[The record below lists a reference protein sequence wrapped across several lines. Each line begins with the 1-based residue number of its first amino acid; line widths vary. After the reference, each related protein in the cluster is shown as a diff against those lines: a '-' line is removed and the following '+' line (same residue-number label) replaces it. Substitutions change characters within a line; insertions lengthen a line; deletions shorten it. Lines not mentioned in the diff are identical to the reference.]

1 MTRAWAGI
9 QWLQMRFHYL
19 ALLLGLLSSSI
30 VKSPAQNVPSA
41 KTGTVLI
48 VKSPAQNVSSAKA
61 GTVLKNPTP
70 AQIKTP
76 PRIITTRNAY
86 GTIQAAINSAPIG
99 PVDIFLSCGIYVENI
114 VITTSDVKI
123 HGQERGCVNLQPADP
138 TLPVITIDS
147 TNTGGINFDEV
158 SDLTISCPSS
168 SCADGLKITGR
179 TDIGEINDFHKF
191 SRLGVYGP
199 FLNGIDLAGRTIWT
213 VFENLEVTHARQN
226 GINIASA
233 GTTNELTFR
242 NIRSAWSGGY
252 GIYVNNT
259 QVNLAN
265 GITFDTV
272 NAEYNGQN
280 TGLPNCAGIYLTGVA
295 QANIQHSYFEG
306 NCEGNTADHTA
317 AEVRL
322 TGTYA
327 QSVNITNSVFNLQY
341 GEGGIYNDAFLT
353 TGNYSGNKFDTSSG
367 NFTIYIATSH
377 EESGVV
383 VGQNFHS
390 DPIIVPDGNGVT
402 HVRMLSPFSL
412 GYQPVTSV
420 NGNSVDVSTFNA
432 IGLYYGPYTINSLT
446 GGHVG
451 QLLYITAVNANGHVL
466 ANRAGGSGQIAFPD
480 GQNRT
485 LNAGVTLPF
494 IFDGTYW
501 RPVETATATA
511 TAGPPQYVATITTT
525 GAPADQVNVQ
535 GITGSSHCLFSARN
549 AAAAV
554 LSGIYV
560 TTGTGTITL
569 NHSPYSGGIFDVF
582 CSSD

>member
-1 MTRAWAGI
+1 MQDSAGLGI

-19 ALLLGLLSSSI
+19 ALLLCLFSPSI
-30 VKSPAQNVPSA
+30 VKSSAQNAPSA

-48 VKSPAQNVSSAKA
+48 VESPAQNVRSAKA

-70 AQIKTP
+70 AQIKAP
-76 PRIITTRNAY
+76 PGIISARNAF
-86 GTIQAAINSAPIG
+86 GTIQAAISSTPIG
-99 PVDIFLSCGIYVENI
+99 PVDIFLSCGIYSENI
-114 VITTSDVKI
+114 AITTSDVKI
-123 HGQERGCVNLQPADP
+123 HGQERGCVKLQPADP

-158 SDLTISCPSS
+158 SDLTISCPFA

-179 TDIGEINDFHKF
+179 TDIGQMNDFHKF

-213 VFENLEVTHARQN
+213 VFENLEVAYARRN

-242 NIRSAWSGGY
+242 NVRSARNNGY
-252 GIYVNNT
+252 GFYVNNT
-259 QVNLAN
+259 QPDLAN
-265 GITFDTV
+265 GILFDTV

-280 TGLPNCAGIYLTGVA
+280 TGLRNCAGIYLTGIA
-295 QANIQHSYFEG
+295 QANIQNSYFEG
-306 NCEGNTADHTA
+306 NCQGNAADNTA

-327 QSVNITNSVFNLQY
+327 QSINITNSVFNLQY
-341 GEGGIYNDAFLT
+341 GEGGIYNDATLT
-353 TGNYSGNKFDTSSG
+353 TGTYSGNKFDTSSN

-377 EESGVV
+377 PVSSVV
-383 VGQNFHS
+383 VGQNFNS
-390 DPIIVPDGNGVT
+390 NPIIVPDGSGVT
-402 HVRMLSPFSL
+402 HVRMLSPFSVD
-412 GYQPVTSV
+412 YQPVTSV
-420 NGNSVDVSTFNA
+420 NSNSVDVATLNA
-432 IGLYYGPYTINSLT
+432 IGLYYGPYTINWLT

-451 QLLYITAVNANGHVL
+451 QLLYITAVNASGHVL
-466 ANRAGGSGQIAFPD
+466 ANSAGGNGQIAFPD

-485 LNAGVTLPF
+485 LKSGETLSL

-501 RPVETATATA
+501 RPIESAT
-511 TAGPPQYVATITTT
+511 TAGQARFAATITTT
-525 GAPADQVNVQ
+525 GTPADQVNALGV
-535 GITGSSHCLFSARN
+535 TSSSHCLFSARN

-554 LSGIYV
+554 LTGLYL
-560 TTGTGTITL
+560 TTGTGTVTL
-569 NHSPYSGGIFDVF
+569 NHAPYSGAVYDVF
-582 CSSD
+582 CSSN

>member
-1 MTRAWAGI
+1 MPAGI
-9 QWLQMRFHYL
+9 QCLQMRFQYL
-19 ALLLGLLSSSI
+19 VLLLCLLPSSI
-30 VKSPAQNVPSA
+30 VKSPGQSVPSA
-41 KTGTVLI
+41 KGGNVLI
-48 VKSPAQNVSSAKA
+48 VKSPAQDVSSARA
-61 GTVLKNPTP
+61 GTILKNPTP
-70 AQIKTP
+70 TQMKAP
-76 PRIITTRNAY
+76 PGIITARNAY
-86 GTIQAAINSAPIG
+86 GTVQAAINSAPIG
-99 PVDIFLSCGIYVENI
+99 PVDIFLSCGTYAENI
-114 VITTSDVKI
+114 VITTSDVRI
-123 HGQERGCVNLQPADP
+123 HGQERGCVQLQPADP

-147 TNTGGINFDEV
+147 TNTAGINFDEV
-158 SDLTISCPSS
+158 SDLTISCPFT
-168 SCADGLKITGR
+168 SCDDGLKITGR
-179 TDIGEINDFHKF
+179 TDIGQINDFHKF
-191 SRLGVYGP
+191 SRLGVYGA
-199 FLNGIDLAGRTIWT
+199 FKNGIDLAGRTIWT
-213 VFENLEVTHARQN
+213 VFENLEVTHTRQN

-242 NIRSAWSGGY
+242 NIRSAWNSGY

-280 TGLPNCAGIYLTGVA
+280 TGLRNCAGIYLTGVA

-306 NCEGNTADHTA
+306 NCEGNTADNTA

-353 TGNYSGNKFDTSSG
+353 TGNYTGNKFDTSSG

-377 EESGVV
+377 AESGIV

-390 DPIIVPDGNGVT
+390 NPIVVPDGNGVT
-402 HVRMLSPFSL
+402 HVRMLSPFAFD
-412 GYQPVTSV
+412 YQPVTSV
-420 NGNSVDVSTFNA
+420 DSNSVDVSTLNA
-432 IGLYYGPYTINSLT
+432 MSLYYGPYTINWLA

-451 QLLYITAVNANGHVL
+451 QVLYITAVNASGHVL
-466 ANRAGGSGQIAFPD
+466 ANRAGGNGQIAFPD

-485 LNAGVTLPF
+485 LNAGETLSL

-501 RPVETATATA
+501 RPIETATAVA
-511 TAGPPQYVATITTT
+511 AGPPQYVATITTT
-525 GAPADQVNVQ
+525 GTPADQVNVQ
-535 GITGSSHCLFSARN
+535 GVTVSSHCLFSARN
-549 AAAAV
+549 AAASV
-554 LSGIYV
+554 LTGIYV

-569 NHSPYSGGIFDVF
+569 NHPPYSGGVFDLF
-582 CSSD
+582 CNSN

>member
-1 MTRAWAGI
+1 
-9 QWLQMRFHYL
+9 MRFHYL
-19 ALLLGLLSSSI
+19 ALLLCLLSSSI
-30 VKSPAQNVPSA
+30 VKSSAQNVPSA

-48 VKSPAQNVSSAKA
+48 VQSPAQNVRSAKA
-61 GTVLKNPTP
+61 GTVLKNPTS
-70 AQIKTP
+70 AQIKAP
-76 PRIITTRNAY
+76 PGIVTARNAF
-86 GTIQAAINSAPIG
+86 GTIQAAISSTPIG

-123 HGQERGCVNLQPADP
+123 HGQERGCVKLQPADP
-138 TLPVITIDS
+138 ALPVITIDS

-158 SDLTISCPSS
+158 SDLTISCPFA

-179 TDIGEINDFHKF
+179 TDIGQMNDFHKF

-213 VFENLEVTHARQN
+213 VFENMEVAFARRN

-242 NIRSAWSGGY
+242 NVRSARNNGY
-252 GIYVNNT
+252 GFYVNNT
-259 QVNLAN
+259 QLDLAN
-265 GITFDTV
+265 GILFDTV

-280 TGLPNCAGIYLTGVA
+280 TGLRNCAGIYLTGVA
-295 QANIQHSYFEG
+295 QANIQNSYFEG
-306 NCEGNTADHTA
+306 NCEGNTADNTA

-327 QSVNITNSVFNLQY
+327 QSVNITNSNFNLQY
-341 GEGGIYNDAFLT
+341 GEGGIYNDAVLT

-367 NFTIYIATSH
+367 NFTIYIATYH
-377 EESGVV
+377 AESDIV
-383 VGQNFHS
+383 VGPNFHS
-390 DPIIVPDGNGVT
+390 NPIVVPDGNGVT

-412 GYQPVTSV
+412 DYQPITSV
-420 NGNSVDVSTFNA
+420 NGNSVDVSGLN
-432 IGLYYGPYTINSLT
+432 IMGLYYGPYTINSLI

-451 QLLYITAVNANGHVL
+451 QLLYITAVNENGHVL
-466 ANRAGGSGQIAFPD
+466 ANRAGGNGQIAFPD

-485 LNAGVTLPF
+485 LNAGETLSL

-501 RPVETATATA
+501 RSIESATAAA
-511 TAGPPQYVATITTT
+511 TAGPPRYVATITTT
-525 GAPADQVNVQ
+525 GALADQIYVQ

-554 LSGIYV
+554 LTGLYL
-560 TTGTGTITL
+560 TTDTGAITL
-569 NHSPYSGGIFDVF
+569 NHPPYTGGVFDVF
-582 CSSD
+582 CSSN